1 MADLGNLTKKVAGK
15 VGSAAMTVGKT
26 AGGAVASA
34 GKAVGGVVSSL
45 AQGTFNTIKSG
56 IVQSTGI
63 NALRPSNV
71 IGGVLDSVGLGAM
84 RPAFG
89 GDPTQKAAAQ
99 AANRV
104 VAQNNANTSLKP
116 LEELL
121 QKLLTINEKI
131 LENTNSMLSYAK
143 KQSGLLDTANDLVKK
158 QMLQD
163 IENARVAAGKGKVG
177 VGTPANDNT
186 PGKKPAE
193 GGFLSGILG
202 SIMGGAG
209 SLLKMLGPIGEF
221 LGSIGRIFLKLGRF
235 TMLLNPYVLAAEVIL
250 LSLKAEDWASF
261 FDNIGKIFGALAE
274 GKFLE
279 AFTRSM
285 LLLPELILRGLM
297 RIAEYI
303 LEFFGFEDLAKKLSK
318 FIDSFDLY
326 DILVNSF
333 KEIVD
338 VIMNI
343 GSMLVDGAKFI
354 GKKIGGVISG
364 VWDTISN
371 AFGTLFKDITDAF
384 DAFSSGDIIKGIVKL
399 VYAIPDALIQ
409 WVGRALAT
417 VVDFFGGAEMAKTIR
432 NFLDNFN
439 LTDTILKF
447 FTSVKE
453 YVTDTFASA
462 TKAFSD
468 WWKDFHP
475 IDDMIGTF
483 SSIKDW
489 ITSKFTDTTKA
500 FSQWWDSFSIIDIVL
515 TPFNYLKDT
524 ATALFDNL
532 QKSVAD
538 VLSFDLVKKVSDSIS
553 SVVSGVWD
561 FFKALPSK
569 AVDLISDLIPDSLK
583 GFFKSM
589 FGSSTTPTATP
600 TTPPVTQPR
609 TALTPQSTSRVIQ
622 EREDAFN
629 ATPTAANVSPVPTG
643 REQVFNQ
650 QSARMSV
657 DQAAPTA
664 VIINNN
670 NNSPNIGSSG
680 QNSLPR
686 TSGAVQTAPQSS
698 HIDRALYGDT
708 YGAGVP

>member
-1 MADLGNLTKKVAGK
+1 
-15 VGSAAMTVGKT
+15 
-26 AGGAVASA
+26 
-34 GKAVGGVVSSL
+34 
-45 AQGTFNTIKSG
+45 
-56 IVQSTGI
+56 
-63 NALRPSNV
+63 
-71 IGGVLDSVGLGAM
+71 
-84 RPAFG
+84 
-89 GDPTQKAAAQ
+89 
-99 AANRV
+99 
-104 VAQNNANTSLKP
+104 
-116 LEELL
+116 
-121 QKLLTINEKI
+121 
-131 LENTNSMLSYAK
+131 
-143 KQSGLLDTANDLVKK
+143 
-158 QMLQD
+158 
-163 IENARVAAGKGKVG
+163 
-177 VGTPANDNT
+177 
-186 PGKKPAE
+186 
-193 GGFLSGILG
+193 
-202 SIMGGAG
+202 
-209 SLLKMLGPIGEF
+209 
-221 LGSIGRIFLKLGRF
+221 
-235 TMLLNPYVLAAEVIL
+235 
-250 LSLKAEDWASF
+250 
-261 FDNIGKIFGALAE
+261 
-274 GKFLE
+274 
-279 AFTRSM
+279 
-285 LLLPELILRGLM
+285 
-297 RIAEYI
+297 
-303 LEFFGFEDLAKKLSK
+303 
-318 FIDSFDLY
+318 
-326 DILVNSF
+326 
-333 KEIVD
+333 
-338 VIMNI
+338 MNI

-462 TKAFSD
+462 TKAFSDWWKDFHPIDDMIGTFSSIKDWITSKFTDTTKAFSD

>member
-15 VGSAAMTVGKT
+15 VGSAAMTVGKA

-45 AQGTFNTIKSG
+45 AQGTFNTVKNG
-56 IVQSTGI
+56 IIQSTGI
-63 NALRPSNV
+63 NAFRPSNI
-71 IGGVLDSVGLGAM
+71 IGGVLDSVGLGGI
-84 RPAFG
+84 PAFG
-89 GDPTQKAAAQ
+89 GDPTQKNAAQ

-177 VGTPANDNT
+177 VGIPANDNT

-193 GGFLSGILG
+193 GGSLSGILG
-202 SIMGGAG
+202 SIMGDAG
-209 SLLKMLGPIGEF
+209 SHLKMLGPIGEF
-221 LGSIGRIFLKLGRF
+221 LGSIGRIFLKLGRL
-235 TMLLNPYVLAAEVIL
+235 TMLLDPYVLAAEAIL

-279 AFTRSM
+279 AFVRSM
-285 LLLPELILRGLM
+285 TLLPELILRGLM
-297 RIAEYI
+297 RIVEYI

-318 FIDSFDLY
+318 FIDNFDLY
-326 DILVNSF
+326 DIIVNGF
-333 KEIVD
+333 EMIVD
-338 VIMNI
+338 VVSNI
-343 GSMLVDGAKFI
+343 GTILADGAKFI
-354 GKKIGGVISG
+354 GKEIVKLIGGI
-364 VWDTISN
+364 WDTITN
-371 AFGTLFKDITDAF
+371 AFGTLFKDITGAF

-399 VYAIPDALIQ
+399 VFAIPDALIQ
-409 WVGRALAT
+409 WVGGALAT
-417 VVDFFGGAEMAKTIR
+417 IVDFFGGAEMAKTIR
-432 NFLDNFN
+432 NFLNNFS
-439 LTDTILKF
+439 LTDTIFKF
-447 FTSVKE
+447 FTYVKDW
-453 YVTDTFASA
+453 VVDTFSNA

-475 IDDMIGTF
+475 IDDIIGTF

-489 ITSKFTDTTKA
+489 LITKFTDATKA
-500 FSQWWDSFSIIDIVL
+500 FSEWWDSFTIIDIVL
-515 TPFNYLKDT
+515 IPFNYLKDT

-532 QKSVAD
+532 EKAVAD
-538 VLSFDLVKKVSDSIS
+538 VLSFDLVKKVSDSIG
-553 SVVSGVWD
+553 SVVSGVWN
-561 FFKALPSK
+561 FFKSLPGK

-589 FGSSTTPTATP
+589 FGSSSTPTPTPTA
-600 TTPPVTQPR
+600 PPVTQPR
-609 TALTPQSTSRVIQ
+609 TALTPQSMSKVIQ
-622 EREDAFN
+622 DREDALN
-629 ATPTAANVSPVPTG
+629 ATAPSSPNVSPVPTG

-664 VIINNN
+664 VVINNN
-670 NNSPNIGSSG
+670 NNTPNTGSG
-680 QNSLPR
+680 QNSIPR